1 MIPGCVFKFW
11 SRYQKTKK
19 KILEC
24 KFILIHPQPALNSHF
39 RTRNPN
45 RATNK
50 ILYLLNM
57 KSNSFT
63 ATLEIIGINPFVFV
77 PEDILTEI
85 FRAAGKDKSP
95 IPVKGTVN
103 GKEFKQNLMKYL
115 GEWRLYV
122 NLLMLKNSPK
132 RIGEVLEISIEYDD
146 SDRSIS
152 IHPKLDAAIK
162 ESSVAARNFEN
173 LTPSRRHE
181 LIRYINNLKTDASI
195 ERNIEKIIR
204 HLHGETDFFGK
215 RIE

>member
-1 MIPGCVFKFW
+1 MFSYTFNQP
-11 SRYQKTKK
+11 
-19 KILEC
+19 
-24 KFILIHPQPALNSHF
+24 LIAFF

-95 IPVKGTVN
+95 VPVKGTVN

>member
-1 MIPGCVFKFW
+1 
-11 SRYQKTKK
+11 
-19 KILEC
+19 
-24 KFILIHPQPALNSHF
+24 
-39 RTRNPN
+39 
-45 RATNK
+45 
-50 ILYLLNM
+50 M

-85 FRAAGKDKSP
+85 FKAAGKDKSP
-95 IPVKGTVN
+95 VPVKGTVN
-103 GKEFKQNLMKYL
+103 GKEYTQNLMKYL

-132 RIGEVLEISIEYDD
+132 RIGETLEISIEYDD
-146 SDRSIS
+146 SDRSIF

-162 ESSVAARNFEN
+162 ESPVAVRNFEN
-173 LTPSRRHE
+173 LTPSRKHE